1 MNGGNAPWREGESF
15 SILDR
20 EREREENF
28 ILFHSLDKKG
38 QSEEGFVVTRFIS
51 FRIFNFYWIRL

>member
-1 MNGGNAPWREGESF
+1 MEGRRVV
-15 SILDR
+15 LDFRQR